1 MPLQLDMDKVA
12 NLVQDGY
19 VSCRPHPY
27 LPIRIYNYTPRCQYS
42 WKWTKETI
50 NCRGLILDDK
60 DNVIARPFPK
70 FFTYDQYKGLRN
82 YVHNLYGVKYKD
94 MFTGPFTT
102 TYKIDGSL
110 GILWEYEGQRG
121 IATRG
126 SFTSEQAVRG
136 TSLLTSLNYPFD
148 TELYTYL
155 FEIVYPENRIVV
167 DYGDKE
173 ELVFLTA
180 INKDSGMDDIEEQN
194 KYHWYLDLPSVQSV
208 YFANIDNV
216 LSCESSDGEGFV
228 LLFDNGIRVKHKFSE
243 YIRLSRLMTGL
254 SVQSILE
261 LLKHKQSVEELLSV
275 VPDEFHDWI
284 QSIVTEFKLRYIEVF
299 MDAYGVFEKERTLS
313 RKDIAIKHKDYKYKH
328 VVFMLLDGKNP
339 YELIYDII
347 KKEYED
353 AQG

>member
-1 MPLQLDMDKVA
+1 
-12 NLVQDGY
+12 
-19 VSCRPHPY
+19 
-27 LPIRIYNYTPRCQYS
+27 
-42 WKWTKETI
+42 
-50 NCRGLILDDK
+50 
-60 DNVIARPFPK
+60 
-70 FFTYDQYKGLRN
+70 
-82 YVHNLYGVKYKD
+82 

-180 INKDSGMDDIEEQN
+180 INKDSGMDDVEARQYNLYI
-194 KYHWYLDLPSVQSV
+194 DLPSTQLA
-208 YFANIDNV
+208 YFPTVEQA
-216 LSCESSDGEGFV
+216 LSHESSDGEGFV
-228 LLFDNGIRVKHKFSE
+228 LLFDNGIRLKHKFSE
-243 YIRLSRLMTGL
+243 YIRLSRLITGL
-254 SVQSILE
+254 SVQSIIE
-261 LLKHKQSVEELLSV
+261 LLKNKQSVDELLSV

-284 QSIVTEFKLRYIEVF
+284 QSIVTEFKLRYVEVF
-299 MDAYGVFEKERTLS
+299 MDAYGVFEKERMSS
-313 RKDIAIKHKDYKYKH
+313 RKDIAIKCKDYKYKH
-328 VVFMLLDGKNP
+328 VVFMLLDSKNP

-353 AQG
+353 AKG